1 MKLLIAN
8 SKGGVGKTTTATN
21 LTAYILN
28 TGENV
33 GLADIDHNKNSVKWG
48 NYRES
53 QTDQITAKGTLK
65 IFDLFGKSEISK
77 SIQEIENELSNV
89 VIDSGGYDSTGF
101 REALLCADAII
112 VPTRPN
118 QADVEST
125 GEVLELIEEA
135 NTIRVN
141 ELELDPLKVYI
152 YITQVPTNTKIT
164 ALDDAR
170 KAFAQV
176 EDFATVLK
184 SVNYDR
190 IAYSRAYGMG
200 LSVIELTMGASKA
213 AEEVNALA
221 QELFNGE

>member
-21 LTAYILN
+21 LVAWIAS
-28 TGENV
+28 TGESV
-33 GLADIDHNKNSVKWG
+33 ALVDLDHNKNSIKWG
-48 NYRES
+48 IYREAYKDKNPAIGIIK
-53 QTDQITAKGTLK
+53 T
-65 IFDLFGKSEISK
+65 FDLFGKSEIEEK
-77 SIQEIENELSNV
+77 IQEIEKEIKNI

-101 REALLCADAII
+101 REALLCSDAILI
-112 VPTRPN
+112 PTRPN

-135 NTIRVN
+135 NSIRVN
-141 ELELDPLKVYI
+141 DLDRDPISVYI

-164 ALDDAR
+164 ALNDAR
-170 KAFAQV
+170 NAFK
-176 EDFATVLK
+176 EIDDFAHVLT

-200 LSVIELTMGASKA
+200 LGVIELNIGATKA
-213 AEEVNALA
+213 GEEVNALA
-221 QELFNGE
+221 KELFQ